1 MLFFFIL
8 SALVLVCGGF
18 FCGAWTMLKVM
29 GGSQEV
35 GYHKGYFAGYLDGV
49 ATKLPSEEVA

>member
-1 MLFFFIL
+1 MLLFFIL
-8 SALVLVCGGF
+8 SAIGLAVVGF
-18 FCGAWTMLKVM
+18 FCGAWAMLKVT